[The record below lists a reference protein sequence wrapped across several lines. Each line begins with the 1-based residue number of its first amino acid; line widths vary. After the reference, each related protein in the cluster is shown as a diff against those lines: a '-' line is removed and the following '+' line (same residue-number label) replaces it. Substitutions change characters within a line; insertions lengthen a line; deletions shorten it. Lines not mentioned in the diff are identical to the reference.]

1 MRVLLIAY
9 DNESYIHWFP
19 QGLAYIA
26 AALRKRGDEVTIYQQ
41 DVYHWPD
48 EHLTDYLDRNVF
60 DVVGVGVIGG
70 YYQYRKLLK
79 IAAAINRS
87 RHRPFF
93 MMGGHGPSPEPEYF
107 LRRTE
112 ADVAIIGEG
121 EVTVVELM
129 DAVEQKKSLHGVN
142 GIAFFDAG
150 KFVKTPER
158 ALVQNVDDIDF
169 PAYDLFPIDY
179 YALIRFAR
187 MKPTDRCLPMLS
199 GRGCTFKCNF
209 CYRMDKGHRARA
221 PEAVLEEVALLQK
234 NYAINYVYFS
244 DELLMVS
251 EQGTV
256 EFCQAILKSGQK
268 FNWSCNG
275 RLNYAKP
282 DVLKLMSDAGCV
294 FINYGI
300 ESLDQKVL
308 NTMKKGLSVK
318 MIHEGIENTLAS
330 EISPGFNIIF
340 GNIGET
346 KESLAKG
353 VEFLLKYDDHSQL
366 RNIRPV
372 TPYPGS
378 PLYDYAIKK
387 GLLKDVEDFYE
398 CKHVNS
404 DLLAVNFTD
413 LTDDEFYD
421 ALYDANLA
429 LLSRYF
435 VDQEAKAKQ
444 MAYDLY
450 KKRDASLRG
459 FRQT

>member
-1 MRVLLIAY
+1 MRILLIAY
-9 DNESYIHWFP
+9 DNDSYIHWFP

-48 EHLTDYLDRNVF
+48 EHLTDYLDRNAF
-60 DVVGVGVIGG
+60 DVVGAGVIGG
-70 YYQYRKLLK
+70 YYQYRKLQQ

-87 RHRPFF
+87 RRRPFF
-93 MMGGHGPSPEPEYF
+93 MIGGHGPSPEPEYF

-112 ADVAIIGEG
+112 ADAALIGEG

-129 DAVEQKKSLHGVN
+129 DAVEHKKSLRDVR
-142 GIAFFDAG
+142 GIAFFDGG
-150 KFVKTPER
+150 KFVKTPPR
-158 ALVQNVDDIDF
+158 GLVANVDDIDP

-187 MKPTDRCLPMLS
+187 MRPADRCLPMLS

-234 NYAINYVYFS
+234 NYAINYIYFS

-251 EQGTV
+251 EQRTV
-256 EFCQAILKSGQK
+256 EFCQAIIKSGIK

-282 DVLKLMSDAGCV
+282 DVLQLMSDAGCV

-308 NTMKKGLSVK
+308 NTMKKGLTVK

-330 EISPGFNIIF
+330 QVSPGFNIIF

-346 KESLAKG
+346 KEALAKG
-353 VEFLLKYDDHSQL
+353 VEFLLKYDDHAQM

-378 PLYDYAIKK
+378 PLYDYAIKE

-398 CKHVNS
+398 HKHVNS
-404 DLLAVNFTD
+404 DLVAVNFTD
-413 LTDDEFYD
+413 LSDDEFHD
-421 ALYDANLA
+421 ALYEANMA
-429 LLSRYF
+429 LLHRYF
-435 VDQEAKAKQ
+435 EHQEERAKQ